1 MSSEPVRIGVLASGG
16 GSNMQ
21 AVMDA
26 INAGRINGRIVLVI
40 GDRPTAFALERARG
54 AGIET
59 AVISPKNFPTRV
71 EFSQALADRLREAE
85 VGLVV
90 LAGFMFITTAEL
102 TDAFAGRMI
111 NIHPALIPAFCG
123 KGFYGHHVHEAVLAY
138 GVKVSG
144 CTVHFVEL
152 DADAGPIILQRVVPV
167 QEDDTPETL
176 AARVLVEEHK
186 AMPEAVRLF
195 CAGRLRIDG
204 RVVRV
209 LPTAEMEEEPVEG

>member
-1 MSSEPVRIGVLASGG
+1 MASEPVRIGVLASGG
-16 GSNMQ
+16 GTDMQ
-21 AVMDA
+21 SVMDA
-26 INAGRINGRIVLVI
+26 IDAGRINGRIVLVI
-40 GDRPTAFALERARG
+40 SDKPTSFALERARR
-54 AGIET
+54 AGSET
-59 AVISPKNFPTRV
+59 AVISPKDFPTRA

-85 VGLVV
+85 VGLVL

-167 QEDDTPETL
+167 KEDDTPDTL
-176 AARVLVEEHK
+176 AARILAEEHK
-186 AMPEAVRLF
+186 ALPEAVRLF
-195 CAGRLRIDG
+195 CAGRLQIDG
-204 RVVRV
+204 RVVHV
-209 LPTAEMEEEPVEG
+209 LPPAEPEVSD